1 MRDLELWEWDVLL
14 GPYVGIFDDDGHQ
27 AREREK
33 WLAEVK
39 ERSEQISR
47 ELTEAIKAGRW
58 PSP

>member
-1 MRDLELWEWDVLL
+1 MRTLEPGEWAIIC
-14 GPYVGIFDDDGHQ
+14 GPHVGIFDDDGYQ

-33 WLAEVK
+33 WLAESR
-39 ERSEQISR
+39 ERSERIGR